1 MRDLN
6 IRWLGKLP
14 YSEAYDLQLGLHRSA
29 SPEDSKDDY
38 LLLLEHNNVITS
50 GRSSKENNLL
60 VSKGQLHEL
69 GIEYFE
75 TDRGGDITYHGDGQL
90 IGYPIIRLSDPKKV
104 IPFVRNLENVIIDSL
119 RKFKIDSF
127 TKEDDTGV
135 WTAKGK
141 IASVGIKVSKWT
153 TYHGFSL
160 NIFDSLDG
168 YQLINPCG
176 NQSEQITSI
185 HQFNP
190 DISFEE
196 VASEISDNF
205 VKIFGYANTNR
216 QFSQFTPRQLK
227 RTKEF
232 NIDQMVKDGVF
243 KINQNKIPV
252 TVRGVLPS
260 EPKRPEWMKV
270 KANLGSDYVS
280 LKNLLSEKKLNT
292 VCEEASCPNIYECW
306 SMGTATFMI
315 MGDVCTR
322 ACGFCDVKTGRPGE
336 LDLGEPLRVAESVQA
351 MNLTHAVITSVNRDD
366 LEDGGSMFF
375 ADTIRAVKDKNSHCD
390 VEVLVPDFKGLRSAI
405 QNIID
410 ASPEVFNHNLETVPR
425 LQREIRTAASYG
437 RSLSLLEYV
446 KKQGFMGKTKNAVIE
461 FQKESDLLADGI
473 VGNKTKEAMR
483 AYTGCRSTNVCN
495 ARDNTGAKLDSV
507 ADIQTYLS
515 NNGFNPGIIDGEMGS
530 YTKEAIKAFQRK
542 VGLIPDGVAGNRT
555 KSAMRAY
562 TGC

>member
-1 MRDLN
+1 MVTGIRLRDLN
-6 IRWLGKLP
+6 IRWLGRLP
-14 YSEAYDLQLGLHRSA
+14 YSEAYDLQLGLHRSV
-29 SPEDSKDDY
+29 SQEDSKDDY

-119 RKFKIDSF
+119 RKFKIDSY

-205 VKIFGYANTNR
+205 VKIFGYANTDR

-322 ACGFCDVKTGRPGE
+322 ACGFCDVKTGKPGE

-446 KKQGFMGKTKNAVIE
+446 KKQGFMGKTKTG
-461 FQKESDLLADGI
+461 LI
-473 VGNKTKEAMR
+473 VGMGETKEEVISVLKDLSKIEVDIVTIGQYLRPTAKHR
-483 AYTGCRSTNVCN
+483 PIDRYATIEEFEDYKIIGESYGIPHVESGPLVRSSYH
-495 ARDNTGAKLDSV
+495 AKDSF
-507 ADIQTYLS
+507 A
-515 NNGFNPGIIDGEMGS
+515 
-530 YTKEAIKAFQRK
+530 
-542 VGLIPDGVAGNRT
+542 
-555 KSAMRAY
+555 SA
-562 TGC
+562 

>member
-1 MRDLN
+1 LVTGIRLRDLN

-14 YSEAYDLQLGLHRSA
+14 YSEAYDLQLGLHRSV
-29 SPEDSKDDY
+29 SQEDSKDDY

-119 RKFKIDSF
+119 RKFKIDSY

-205 VKIFGYANTNR
+205 VKIFGYANTDR

-322 ACGFCDVKTGRPGE
+322 ACGFCDVKTGKPGE

-446 KKQGFMGKTKNAVIE
+446 KKQGFMGKTKTG
-461 FQKESDLLADGI
+461 LI
-473 VGNKTKEAMR
+473 VGMGETKEEVISVLKDLSKIEVDIVTIGQYLRPTAKHR
-483 AYTGCRSTNVCN
+483 PIDRYATIEEFEDYKIIGESYGIPHVESGPLVRSSYH
-495 ARDNTGAKLDSV
+495 AKDSF
-507 ADIQTYLS
+507 A
-515 NNGFNPGIIDGEMGS
+515 
-530 YTKEAIKAFQRK
+530 
-542 VGLIPDGVAGNRT
+542 
-555 KSAMRAY
+555 SA
-562 TGC
+562 

>member
-1 MRDLN
+1 MVTGVRLRDLN

-14 YSEAYDLQLGLHRSA
+14 YSEAYDLQLGLHRSV
-29 SPEDSKDDY
+29 SKEYSKDDY

-205 VKIFGYANTNR
+205 AKVFGYTNTDR

-336 LDLGEPLRVAESVQA
+336 LDLGEPHRVAESVQA

-446 KKQGFMGKTKNAVIE
+446 KKQGFMGKTKTG
-461 FQKESDLLADGI
+461 LI
-473 VGNKTKEAMR
+473 VGMGETKEEVISVLKDLSKIEVDIVTIGQYLRPTAKHR
-483 AYTGCRSTNVCN
+483 PIDRYATLEEFEDYKIIGESYGIPHVESGPLVRSSYH
-495 ARDNTGAKLDSV
+495 AKDSF
-507 ADIQTYLS
+507 A
-515 NNGFNPGIIDGEMGS
+515 
-530 YTKEAIKAFQRK
+530 
-542 VGLIPDGVAGNRT
+542 
-555 KSAMRAY
+555 SA
-562 TGC
+562 

>member
-14 YSEAYDLQLGLHRSA
+14 YSEAYDLQLGLHRSV
-29 SPEDSKDDY
+29 SQEDSKDDY

-205 VKIFGYANTNR
+205 VKVFGYANTDR

-446 KKQGFMGKTKNAVIE
+446 KKQGFMGKTKTG
-461 FQKESDLLADGI
+461 LI
-473 VGNKTKEAMR
+473 VGMGETKEEVISVLKDLSKIEVDIVTIGQYLRPTAKHR
-483 AYTGCRSTNVCN
+483 PIDRYATIEEFEDYKIIGESYGIPHVESGPLVRSSYH
-495 ARDNTGAKLDSV
+495 AKDSF
-507 ADIQTYLS
+507 A
-515 NNGFNPGIIDGEMGS
+515 
-530 YTKEAIKAFQRK
+530 
-542 VGLIPDGVAGNRT
+542 
-555 KSAMRAY
+555 SA
-562 TGC
+562 

>member
-14 YSEAYDLQLGLHRSA
+14 YSEAYDLQLGLHRSV
-29 SPEDSKDDY
+29 SQEDSKDDY

-176 NQSEQITSI
+176 KQSEQITSI

-190 DISFEE
+190 DISFQD

-205 VKIFGYANTNR
+205 AKVFGYTNTDI

-243 KINQNKIPV
+243 KINQNQIPV
-252 TVRGVLPS
+252 TVRGILPS

-322 ACGFCDVKTGRPGE
+322 ACGFCDVKTGKPGE

-446 KKQGFMGKTKNAVIE
+446 KKQGFMGKTKTG
-461 FQKESDLLADGI
+461 LI
-473 VGNKTKEAMR
+473 VGMGETKEEVISVLKDLSKIEVDIVTIGQYLRPTAKHR
-483 AYTGCRSTNVCN
+483 PIDRYATIEEFEDYKIIGESYGIPHVESGPLVRSSYH
-495 ARDNTGAKLDSV
+495 AKDSF
-507 ADIQTYLS
+507 A
-515 NNGFNPGIIDGEMGS
+515 
-530 YTKEAIKAFQRK
+530 
-542 VGLIPDGVAGNRT
+542 
-555 KSAMRAY
+555 SA
-562 TGC
+562 

>member
-1 MRDLN
+1 MVTGIRLRDLN

-14 YSEAYDLQLGLHRSA
+14 YSEAYDLQLGLHRSV
-29 SPEDSKDDY
+29 SQEDSKDDY

-60 VSKGQLHEL
+60 VSKAQLHEL

-205 VKIFGYANTNR
+205 VKVFGYANTDR

-322 ACGFCDVKTGRPGE
+322 ACGFCDVKTGKPGE

-437 RSLSLLEYV
+437 RSLSLLEFV
-446 KKQGFMGKTKNAVIE
+446 KKQGFMGKTKTG
-461 FQKESDLLADGI
+461 LI
-473 VGNKTKEAMR
+473 VGMGETKEEVISVLKDLSKIEVDIVTIGQYLRPTAKHR
-483 AYTGCRSTNVCN
+483 PIDRYATIEEFEDYKIIGESYGIPHVESGPLVRSSYH
-495 ARDNTGAKLDSV
+495 AKDSF
-507 ADIQTYLS
+507 A
-515 NNGFNPGIIDGEMGS
+515 
-530 YTKEAIKAFQRK
+530 
-542 VGLIPDGVAGNRT
+542 
-555 KSAMRAY
+555 SA
-562 TGC
+562 